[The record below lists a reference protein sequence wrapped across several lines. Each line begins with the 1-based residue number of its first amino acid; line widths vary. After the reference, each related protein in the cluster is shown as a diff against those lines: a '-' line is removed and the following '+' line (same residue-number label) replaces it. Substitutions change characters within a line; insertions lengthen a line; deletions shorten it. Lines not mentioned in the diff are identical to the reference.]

1 MAVVVAVAAV
11 GRGKLKNVRLD
22 NIQDNV
28 YGAVI
33 MAEPLREFARFI

>member
-1 MAVVVAVAAV
+1 MDLLGVMDVSDIII
-11 GRGKLKNVRLD
+11 NSN

-33 MAEPLREFARFI
+33 MAEP